1 MVLDK
6 SSSKK
11 AFAGKKVRYLS
22 YLLAGALSREGQLY
36 LQDGG
41 YRSYRY
47 IYRSDTGVVPVTYE
61 ILIFKSAH
69 FSRHLHVTFT
79 ST

>member
-22 YLLAGALSREGQLY
+22 YLLAGALSREGQLVSY
-36 LQDGG
+36 LSDSVILSKNGQFASTWKVALFVT
-41 YRSYRY
+41 YQFLRSY
-47 IYRSDTGVVPVTYE
+47 DVE
-61 ILIFKSAH
+61 KS
-69 FSRHLHVTFT
+69 
-79 ST
+79 

>member
-22 YLLAGALSREGQLY
+22 YLLAGALSREGQL
-36 LQDGG
+36 LTQMA
-41 YRSYRY
+41 RNELHERQ
-47 IYRSDTGVVPVTYE
+47 IRVTNS
-61 ILIFKSAH
+61 L
-69 FSRHLHVTFT
+69 LHSFFNK
-79 ST
+79 

>member
-22 YLLAGALSREGQLY
+22 YLLAGALSREGQLGIA
-36 LQDGG
+36 LG
-41 YRSYRY
+41 
-47 IYRSDTGVVPVTYE
+47 TALP
-61 ILIFKSAH
+61 
-69 FSRHLHVTFT
+69 
-79 ST
+79 

>member
-22 YLLAGALSREGQLY
+22 YLLAGALSREGQWAASLY
-36 LQDGG
+36 TQREMVGG
-41 YRSYRY
+41 GTVR
-47 IYRSDTGVVPVTYE
+47 GC
-61 ILIFKSAH
+61 
-69 FSRHLHVTFT
+69 
-79 ST
+79 